1 MNPMLALSLGQMALG
16 GINSLRARGQAN
28 EYESKMEKMAR
39 TSPLQTQSP
48 EIANYYGESLNRY
61 RQNPFTTPYYLE
73 MMKQAERQGV
83 NQISQAQSRGAA
95 IGLIPK
101 INQSIMDAKNRGI
114 VGSLAN
120 KNTEFNQLGS
130 ATQMRKNERD
140 QLFDINQM
148 TPYNRVLQLQQLKTQ
163 AANDRYN
170 AGLSMTAQGFGN
182 LAQLGIADKM
192 YNSTLKNQDVPVT
205 QADSNLAAIQSFDA
219 ARADLPGLS
228 GFGSLGVPR
237 TNALKPRQPFLG
249 RTAQPSY
256 FEKPIPYNYG
266 RPALRDYTNMTLP
279 Y

>member
-1 MNPMLALSLGQMALG
+1 MNPMVALSLGQMALG
-16 GINSLRARGQAN
+16 GINALKARGEAN
-28 EYESKMEKMAR
+28 DYESRMEKMAR
-39 TSPLQTQSP
+39 RSPLQTESP

-83 NQISQAQSRGAA
+83 NQISQAQGRGAA

-101 INQSIMDAKNRGI
+101 INQGILDAKNRGI
-114 VGSLAN
+114 VGALAN

-163 AANDRYN
+163 AANDRFN
-170 AGLSMTAQGFGN
+170 AGLSMAAQGFSN
-182 LAQLGIADKM
+182 AAQLGIADKM
-192 YNSTLKNQDVPVT
+192 YNPKLKTQDVPFT
-205 QADSNLAAIQSFDA
+205 QADSNLASQKAFDA
-219 ARADLPGLS
+219 TRADLPGLS

-237 TNALKPRQPFLG
+237 TPALKPRNPFL
-249 RTAQPSY
+249 
-256 FEKPIPYNYG
+256 YG
-266 RPALRDYTNMTLP
+266 ITY
-279 Y
+279 